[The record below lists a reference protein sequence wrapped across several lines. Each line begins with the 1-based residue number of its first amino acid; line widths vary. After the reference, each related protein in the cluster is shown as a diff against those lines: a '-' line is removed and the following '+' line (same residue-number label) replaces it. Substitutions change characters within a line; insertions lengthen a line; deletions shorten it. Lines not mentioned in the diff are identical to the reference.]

1 MAGLMTLALEG
12 EYGTVCEMA
21 ADAAERIVTGRGIS
35 LTPFCTIG
43 SFFRAPA
50 FDVFMVNI
58 VGNIVMFI
66 PWGLDCRCC
75 GR

>member
-1 MAGLMTLALEG
+1 
-12 EYGTVCEMA
+12 
-21 ADAAERIVTGRGIS
+21 
-35 LTPFCTIG
+35 
-43 SFFRAPA
+43 
-50 FDVFMVNI
+50 VFMVNI